1 MKKLLGIV
9 DLGSIIN
16 TKGNN
21 KDKLTVSANPGITP
35 KTSPITTLVLERKKI
50 DQIRL

>member
-1 MKKLLGIV
+1 MVL
-9 DLGSIIN
+9 DSITN
-16 TKGNN
+16 TKDNN
-21 KDKLTVSANPGITP
+21 RDKLAVPANPGITP